1 MARLGDCSYQGA
13 IPSISLQKDLAAL
26 AGTVQDDESIG
37 SAYQEGAR
45 DITTF
50 NLWHHTHSSQQK
62 SGKLYGPSVSQVENL
77 SFDHQYRKSSHNI
90 CDILLHIHQ
99 YHY

>member
-1 MARLGDCSYQGA
+1 MLQGKGIVIIREA

-50 NLWHHTHSSQQK
+50 NLGHHTHSSQESSMDLQ
-62 SGKLYGPSVSQVENL
+62 SVRWKL